1 MMESPLV
8 IYYDGF
14 CILCSRAMDFSIK
27 NDHKKIVYYSPM
39 QSNYAQKNLEK
50 KYINDMN
57 TVVVKKGDKTFTK
70 SKAAFIVLDTLN
82 HPFRYF
88 QFFLPSFLADKI
100 YDLVAKR
107 RYSWFGKKEECIFP
121 INNSQF
127 LID

>member
-1 MMESPLV
+1 MFLLKKDSSKSP
-8 IYYDGF
+8 
-14 CILCSRAMDFSIK
+14 
-27 NDHKKIVYYSPM
+27 KKDDEIITTS
-39 QSNYAQKNLEK
+39 STKL
-50 KYINDMN
+50 
-57 TVVVKKGDKTFTK
+57 VKKGDKTFTK

-88 QFFLPSFLADKI
+88 QFFLPSFLTDKI